1 MILSINGKP
10 TRPFMNIKSL
20 FSFSALLVPPVI
32 TIAPPPFVAV
42 KKAYD
47 TVTLQCAA
55 RGSPVPTLEW
65 RKDRAI
71 ISANTTSENEEEVT
85 GELVIPKFGP
95 SDQGVYTCFFKNYNN
110 GTAETSTIAG
120 TYIIYH
126 YQRRDKKKPLLTTS
140 HTVLK

>member
-1 MILSINGKP
+1 MS
-10 TRPFMNIKSL
+10 
-20 FSFSALLVPPVI
+20 PVI

-42 KKAYD
+42 KKTYD

-65 RKDRAI
+65 RKDGAI
-71 ISANTTSENEEEVT
+71 ISANTTSDTEGEVT

-120 TYIIYH
+120 TIMISK
-126 YQRRDKKKPLLTTS
+126 R
-140 HTVLK
+140 